1 MKNTNIFSSQ
11 LKIPNSIILLTF
23 LSSISFAQGAEK
35 IKEEKSE
42 ETKKLDPIQVQS
54 AKGESTYFLPNTSSA
69 MRTDTPLKDTPQSVY
84 VLPKELLRDQNV
96 QSIGDA
102 MRNVPGVTVN
112 LGEGNRDEVVIR
124 GIDTKFDF
132 FVNGLR
138 DDSEYFRD
146 PYNIE
151 HLDVLKGSSGMIFG
165 RGNGGGVVNLVT
177 KQPTLTPHYSINL
190 NGGYWDHKRA
200 TVDFGGPIPGDVA
213 SYRLNA
219 MVEDSGGF
227 RDFFY
232 LHRYGVDP
240 EVTFQIDPNTKLTI
254 GGQHLNDNRLADRG
268 IASQNGRPADVPIE
282 TFFGSPTQNFSY
294 QNVEEAHGIFE
305 HTFDDSLKI
314 QNSFRFIQT
323 VHNYQNLYPGSA
335 VSSAGTVDLSGYHHD
350 NTRDNFF
357 NRTDIIYKVDTG
369 SIHQEIMSGLV
380 VSHEEDSDLKID
392 ANKITGVSI
401 LDPVGVGVFD
411 KVSRN
416 RHVTGTDIGVYL
428 QDQIAFNEHW
438 KLVAGARYDWFKVV
452 GDDFLG
458 GPHTERV
465 DNTFSPRAGLI
476 YEPTSFAS
484 FYASYA
490 KTYTPQGANL
500 ALSLKDAS
508 NAALAPL
515 VSTNYEIGTKFV
527 ILKDK
532 LSVNSAFFRLDL
544 DNVNSPDP
552 NDPSILVQLGSQ
564 RNEGF
569 EVSATGEIFPGLQ
582 IVGGYTRLSAH
593 LLTATTSGNA
603 GATVGLVPQDQ
614 FNFWSTYAFTPHVG
628 MSAGVNAQ
636 SSMYTSFSD
645 KVLLPG
651 YVLPRAMIYYTDLN
665 YRISLNFDN
674 ISNTVY
680 YPTAAGDNQI
690 MPGAPFNVMANFT
703 ATF

>member
-1 MKNTNIFSSQ
+1 MQ
-11 LKIPNSIILLTF
+11 KISMVFTIIILLTVMPT
-23 LSSISFAQGAEK
+23 LGAEK
-35 IKEEKSE
+35 EKEKEGKTKEEKKE
-42 ETKKLDPIQVQS
+42 EIKKLDPIQVQS
-54 AKGESTYFLPNTSSA
+54 TKGEGSYFLPNTTSA
-69 MRTDTPLKDTPQSVY
+69 MRTDTLLKDTPQSIY

-146 PYNIE
+146 PYIVE
-151 HLDVLKGSSGMIFG
+151 HLDVLKGASGMIFG

-200 TVDFGGPIPGDVA
+200 TVDFGGPIPGDIA

-254 GGQHLNDNRLADRG
+254 GGQNLNDNRLSDRG

-282 TFFGSPTQNFSY
+282 TFFGDPNQNFSH
-294 QNVEEAHGIFE
+294 QNVDEAHGMFE
-305 HTFDDSLKI
+305 HIFDSSLKI
-314 QNSFRFIQT
+314 QNSFRFINT
-323 VHNYQNLYPGSA
+323 LHDYQNLYAGTA
-335 VSSAGTVDLSGYHHD
+335 VSDDGTVQLTGYNH
-350 NTRDNFF
+350 NTNRNTFF
-357 NRTDIIYKVDTG
+357 NRTDITYDVDTG
-369 SIHQEIMSGLV
+369 SVHQKILSGMV
-380 VSHEEDSDLKID
+380 VSYQDDTDIKFNAVNI
-392 ANKITGVSI
+392 NNVSI
-401 LDPVGVGVFD
+401 LDPVGVFNQGVLA
-411 KVSRN
+411 RN
-416 RHVTGTDIGVYL
+416 RYVTGTDIGIFF

-438 KLVAGARYDWFKVV
+438 KLVAGARYDWFKAV
-452 GDDFLG
+452 GLG
-458 GPHTERV
+458 LKGGRV
-465 DNTFSPRAGLI
+465 TNHIDQVFSPRAGLI
-476 YEPTSFAS
+476 YEPNDFAS
-484 FYASYA
+484 FYASYS
-490 KTYTPQGANL
+490 KTYTPQAADLAISLTSPATANL
-500 ALSLKDAS
+500 S
-508 NAALAPL
+508 PL
-515 VSTNYEIGTKFV
+515 ISTNYEIGTKFV
-527 ILKDK
+527 ILQDK
-532 LSVNSAFFRLDL
+532 LSVNSAFFRLDQQ
-544 DNVNSPDP
+544 NVNSPDP
-552 NDPSILVQLGSQ
+552 NDSTILVQLGSQ

-569 EVSATGEIFPGLQ
+569 EVSATGEIFPGFQ
-582 IVGGYTRLSAH
+582 IVGGYTRLSAK
-593 LLTATTSGNA
+593 LLTTTTSGNA
-603 GATVGLVPQDQ
+603 GATVGLVPQNQ
-614 FNFWSTYAFTPHVG
+614 FNFWGTYAFTPHFG

-651 YVLPRAMIYYTDLN
+651 YVLPRMMFYYTNSN
-665 YRISLNFDN
+665 YRVSLNFDN

-703 ATF
+703 TTF